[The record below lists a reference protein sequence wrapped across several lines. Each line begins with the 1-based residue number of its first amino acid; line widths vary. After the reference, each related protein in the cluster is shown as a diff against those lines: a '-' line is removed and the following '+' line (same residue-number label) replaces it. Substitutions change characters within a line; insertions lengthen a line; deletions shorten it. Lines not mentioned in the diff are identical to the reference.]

1 MTASEEY
8 SPFVASEAGDA
19 SMLRMGT
26 AARPQDCG
34 PVFLSPFRV
43 WDRVLQAFDSM
54 LVQPLKTWMRL
65 DREVSI
71 LRSLGDRDLR
81 DIGIN
86 RVDIAAI
93 RAGTYKR
100 ASADSAERTGLPTVR
115 WDERPPQIFI

>member
-1 MTASEEY
+1 MRII
-8 SPFVASEAGDA
+8 G
-19 SMLRMGT
+19 
-26 AARPQDCG
+26 
-34 PVFLSPFRV
+34 V
-43 WDRVLQAFDSM
+43 WDRLLRAFDSM

-71 LRSLGDRDLR
+71 LRGWDDRDLR

-86 RVDIAAI
+86 RVEIAAI

-100 ASADSAERTGLPTVR
+100 ASADNPNRTGSPSVR